1 MTQKSQ
7 HRKAPKESHIWVRN
21 QIIVGIILS
30 IGMCLGAYHFLPI
43 QISDI
48 KSPADRL
55 VLAVRCIFIST
66 IPVFALFKSVA
77 DTRFFTRAIDP
88 VKGGGEDM
96 VDVPNRILRNT
107 TEQFLLH
114 AVGLLTLS
122 TFLDEASLKILPIL
136 SCDFVIFRMLFWWGY
151 LNAPLNRAVGM
162 SGTASTTICVYAY
175 CMYCILK
182 PVFISFFG

>member
-1 MTQKSQ
+1 MCVDFRKNYDAEITTQESTEGVPYLGKEPDYSRYHPQ
-7 HRKAPKESHIWVRN
+7 HRDVP
-21 QIIVGIILS
+21 G
-30 IGMCLGAYHFLPI
+30 CLPLP
-43 QISDI
+43 SYTDI
-48 KSPADRL
+48 RHQ
-55 VLAVRCIFIST
+55 VT
-66 IPVFALFKSVA
+66 VFALFKSVA

-107 TEQFLLH
+107 TEQFLLY

-182 PVFISFFG
+182 PVFISFIG

>member
-1 MTQKSQ
+1 
-7 HRKAPKESHIWVRN
+7 
-21 QIIVGIILS
+21 
-30 IGMCLGAYHFLPI
+30 
-43 QISDI
+43 
-48 KSPADRL
+48 
-55 VLAVRCIFIST
+55 
-66 IPVFALFKSVA
+66 
-77 DTRFFTRAIDP
+77 
-88 VKGGGEDM
+88 M

-162 SGTASTTICVYAY
+162 SGTAITTIFVYAY
-175 CMYCILK
+175 CMYCIIK
-182 PVFISFFG
+182 PVFISFI